1 MSEVSIYRGGG
12 LNRHRR
18 VVGRELERLE
28 ARGLVQR
35 AAIEQ
40 EADLQVVRVQAI
52 GYVGKHAMH
61 EVALLSQLEQQLS
74 ALVPSAA
81 GRLQGLDD
89 VAALAMADVLSDTV
103 RRVR

>member
-1 MSEVSIYRGGG
+1 MSEMSIYRAGG
-12 LNRHRR
+12 LSRHRR
-18 VVGRELERLE
+18 TVSRELDRLE
-28 ARGLVQR
+28 ARGQIQT

-40 EADLQVVRVQAI
+40 QADLQVARVQAI

-61 EVALLSQLEQQLS
+61 EVALLSQLEHQLA
-74 ALVPSAA
+74 ALIPSAA

-89 VAALAMADVLSDTV
+89 IAALAMADVLSDTV

>member
-1 MSEVSIYRGGG
+1 MSEMSIYGGGG
-12 LNRHRR
+12 LSRHRR
-18 VVGRELERLE
+18 TVGRELERLE

-40 EADLQVVRVQAI
+40 QADLQVARVQAI

-61 EVALLSQLEQQLS
+61 EVALLSQLEQQLAS
-74 ALVPSAA
+74 LIPSAA

-89 VAALAMADVLSDTV
+89 IAALAMADVLSDTV